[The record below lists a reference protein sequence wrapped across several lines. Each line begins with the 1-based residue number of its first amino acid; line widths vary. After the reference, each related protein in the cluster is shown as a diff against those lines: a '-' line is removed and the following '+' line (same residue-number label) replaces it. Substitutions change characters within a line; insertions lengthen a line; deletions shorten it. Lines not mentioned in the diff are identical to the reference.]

1 MSKVAK
7 RKNNIRNLLLLRS
20 RLPLRLDR
28 QVVNHVLYKPLERV
42 VLDELFVNLG
52 VVFQQDLHL
61 LAWRLVLRHAGG
73 VEGVLFGVL
82 VAGVGLHSG
91 RNLFSDLFHQ
101 SVGAG
106 EQRTKAVVNSFQ
118 NAAQAV
124 QLRLG
129 DYCAGR
135 AVVSCGSKATCE
147 GAEQETA
154 TLSATAKVRFWR
166 RRVSCSRR
174 TWAKWTSRTSSI
186 HKRASEDFPW
196 TCPSHCE

>member
-1 MSKVAK
+1 M
-7 RKNNIRNLLLLRS
+7 
-20 RLPLRLDR
+20 
-28 QVVNHVLYKPLERV
+28 
-42 VLDELFVNLG
+42 G
-52 VVFQQDLHL
+52 VFQQDLHL

-82 VAGVGLHSG
+82 VAGVGLHSV

-129 DYCAGR
+129 DYCAG
-135 AVVSCGSKATCE
+135 AGSGE
-147 GAEQETA
+147 LWEQSD
-154 TLSATAKVRFWR
+154 LR
-166 RRVSCSRR
+166 RRGAGNGVTLCDGQGPLLAAAGILFP
-174 TWAKWTSRTSSI
+174 TDMGEVELA
-186 HKRASEDFPW
+186 DFID
-196 TCPSHCE
+196 SQAR